1 MFNGLINNMPECK
14 NLRDPVLENF
24 TAIML
29 IYLFIAQFM
38 KNQFLM
44 KNDMPRKS
52 QRTKTKR
59 KERNTKAVH

>member
-1 MFNGLINNMPECK
+1 LNARILET
-14 NLRDPVLENF
+14 PVLENF
-24 TAIML
+24 TAVMP

-52 QRTKTKR
+52 QRTR
-59 KERNTKAVH
+59 QKEKKEYQGSPLIS